1 MEDFGKRLKAERER
15 LGLSQAAFAEACGV
29 GKTAQYTYER
39 GEREPNWS
47 YMTMAE
53 GLGVDVM
60 YVFTGTRTG
69 EDGVYAKAYKQTLLS
84 IEMLLG
90 LEEGRLEQL
99 ARTVIENEA
108 ALGRRESVDTRPY
121 NQAVL
126 DWLKT
131 SKFPDQFIDLD
142 LLTTIIARLDAAAVR
157 SEGALTPEK
166 KAKVTAML
174 YRAFKASGKVDEAL
188 IAEAVALAA
197 N

>member
-15 LGLSQAAFAEACGV
+15 LALFRQRLRRLVASGRRPS
-29 GKTAQYTYER
+29 TTYER

-60 YVFTGTRTG
+60 YVFTGTRKG

-108 ALGRRESVDTRPY
+108 ALGRRESVDTQPY

-126 DWLKT
+126 DC
-131 SKFPDQFIDLD
+131 
-142 LLTTIIARLDAAAVR
+142 
-157 SEGALTPEK
+157 
-166 KAKVTAML
+166 
-174 YRAFKASGKVDEAL
+174 
-188 IAEAVALAA
+188 
-197 N
+197 

>member
-53 GLGVDVM
+53 SLGVDVM
-60 YVFTGTRTG
+60 YVFTGTRKG
-69 EDGVYAKAYKQTLLS
+69 EDGAYAKAYKQTLLS

-131 SKFPDQFIDLD
+131 SKFPDQFFDLD
-142 LLTTIIARLDAAAVR
+142 LLATIIARLDAAAVR